1 MAQPRSP
8 FHPWRILLPILLI
21 ATVWPSHVC
30 AQDSYRRLLDGYRNY
45 DETAARELGD
55 FWEALE
61 RRGTNGT
68 DPLMRSVP
76 PAQAPLSVMALTD
89 LGLAAL
95 ARGDR
100 EVGNRHLEVAQR
112 WVDQLLASNA
122 DPSTPLHRFARKWY
136 LAVIWVRFARAEGS
150 DASKL
155 LDVARAKFPADP
167 EVLLSSGTFEAM
179 EITRDRVE
187 RGGGRHRADR
197 DSRVNSYGLSAP
209 QVQVIRASG
218 YFREAIKLDPNNAEA
233 RLRLAWLRFTTQS
246 LDFSGELTLLKEAR
260 TLAPKP
266 PLSYLAAL
274 FAGRIE
280 EELKHLDA
288 AALWYRTAIAECPAA
303 QTARLG
309 LSHIQLDQHEIV
321 ASRNTLRPL
330 IGRPAKE
337 DYVCEPDPWRVYEF
351 GQSWRLTDWIVA
363 MRKEVREPAEGS
375 QP

>member
-1 MAQPRSP
+1 
-8 FHPWRILLPILLI
+8 
-21 ATVWPSHVC
+21 VPS
-30 AQDSYRRLLDGYRNY
+30 
-45 DETAARELGD
+45 
-55 FWEALE
+55 
-61 RRGTNGT
+61 
-68 DPLMRSVP
+68 
-76 PAQAPLSVMALTD
+76 AQAPLSVMALTD

-112 WVDQLLASNA
+112 WVDQLLASNPN
-122 DPSTPLHRFARKWY
+122 PSAPLRRFARKWY
-136 LAVIWVRFARAEGS
+136 LAMIWLRFARAEGP

-155 LDVARAKFPADP
+155 LEVARAKFPADP

-218 YFREAIKLDPNNAEA
+218 YFRDAIKLDPNNAEA

-246 LDFSGELTLLKEAR
+246 LEFSGELTLLKEAR
-260 TLAPKP
+260 ALAPKP

-288 AALWYRTAIAECPAA
+288 AALWYRTAIAECPLA

-309 LSHIQLDQHEIV
+309 LSHIQLDQNEIV

-330 IGRPAKE
+330 IGRSPKE